1 MEKVMRFF
9 LFKIFFKITWLLA
22 PNKRRVNQMCD
33 IYMDL
38 LEMEERI
45 KKENEALLYTRKF
58 SNSEGMATIGR
69 KNESRV
75 L

>member
-45 KKENEALLYTRKF
+45 KKEREKDAP
-58 SNSEGMATIGR
+58 
-69 KNESRV
+69 
-75 L
+75 